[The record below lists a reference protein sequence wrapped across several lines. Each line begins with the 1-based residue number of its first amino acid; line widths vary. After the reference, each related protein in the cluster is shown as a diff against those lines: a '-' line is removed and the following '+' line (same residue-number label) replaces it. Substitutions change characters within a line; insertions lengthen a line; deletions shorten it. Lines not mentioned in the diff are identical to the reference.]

1 MGLDIYWTGLLVLA
15 PAVAFSAGGHTAII
29 EPLKRLRRKAR
40 TRQGVG
46 SEEAQEK
53 TGPSSSLCSGC
64 DCDCGEEAGCS
75 VEARRSQFRRTFFQ
89 VYLLVMGSEWLQV
102 REINQRAP
110 PPPHFRPLQA
120 SRQTHD

>member
-29 EPLKRLRRKAR
+29 KPLKRFREKTR

-46 SEEAQEK
+46 NEEAKGK
-53 TGPSSSLCSGC
+53 TVQSSSSN
-64 DCDCGEEAGCS
+64 DFGEETGCS
-75 VEARRSQFRRTFFQ
+75 IERRRKQFRRTFFQ

-102 REINQRAP
+102 SKTNTSSLTAFP
-110 PPPHFRPLQA
+110 A
-120 SRQTHD
+120 